1 MRGILA
7 FVSVMAVAISAQ
19 PAFTQ
24 AVNVTAEIKK
34 GIQQVDDG
42 EYDSAI
48 VTLDGAVR
56 RLTGVPG
63 QTKELAQAYLYLGIA
78 YLAKG
83 HETSARERFREAVK
97 QVRDLDLNP
106 QKFAPRVIE
115 AFERA
120 RQDVKQSPS
129 SSAASPA
136 KKEGGSGKLLL
147 IGGGAAAVGAGAI
160 VLLGA
165 SGEDDP
171 NAYEYR
177 EGTLTGALASQ
188 TLPIGPGG
196 AGPWKAELGWSNSSA
211 QLKLQVTN
219 GSTFVTSG
227 RLISPTHMEAEWIGD
242 PGATY
247 TMTVGLA
254 AAVASP
260 TTFELNVTFPKP

>member
-7 FVSVMAVAISAQ
+7 LVSFVAVVTSAQ
-19 PAFTQ
+19 PAFAQ
-24 AVNVTAEIKK
+24 AAVNTDVKK
-34 GIQQVDDG
+34 GIQQVNDG

-120 RQDVKQSPS
+120 RQDVKQGP
-129 SSAASPA
+129 SSAAPEA
-136 KKEGGSGKLLL
+136 KKDGGSGKLLL
-147 IGGGAAAVGAGAI
+147 IGGGAAAVGAGAL
-160 VLLGA
+160 VVLGA
-165 SGEDDP
+165 SGDDDP

-177 EGTLTGALASQ
+177 EGTLTGALATQ

-196 AGPWKAELGWSNSSA
+196 AGAWKAELIWHDPSA

-227 RLISPTHMEAEWIGD
+227 RLINPTLMEAQWTGD
-242 PGATY
+242 LGAIY
-247 TMTVGLA
+247 TMTVGLTNT
-254 AAVASP
+254 VASP
-260 TTFELNVTFPKP
+260 TSFELNVTFPKP

>member
-7 FVSVMAVAISAQ
+7 LVSFVAVVTSAPAAFAQ
-19 PAFTQ
+19 PA
-24 AVNVTAEIKK
+24 VNADIKK
-34 GIQQVDDG
+34 GIQQVNDG

-48 VTLDGAVR
+48 VTLDSAVR
-56 RLTGVPG
+56 RLAGVPG

-97 QVRDLDLNP
+97 QVRDLDLSP

-115 AFERA
+115 EFERA
-120 RQDVKQSPS
+120 RQDVRQSPGAS
-129 SSAASPA
+129 SSA
-136 KKEGGSGKLLL
+136 KKEGGSSKLLL
-147 IGGGAAAVGAGAI
+147 IGGGAAAVGAGAL
-160 VLLGA
+160 VVLGA
-165 SGEDDP
+165 SGDDDP

-177 EGTLTGALASQ
+177 EGTLTGALATQ

-196 AGPWKAELGWSNSSA
+196 AGPWKAELGWSDAST

-219 GSTFVTSG
+219 GSSFVTSG

-242 PGATY
+242 PGAIY

-254 AAVASP
+254 SAAGSP